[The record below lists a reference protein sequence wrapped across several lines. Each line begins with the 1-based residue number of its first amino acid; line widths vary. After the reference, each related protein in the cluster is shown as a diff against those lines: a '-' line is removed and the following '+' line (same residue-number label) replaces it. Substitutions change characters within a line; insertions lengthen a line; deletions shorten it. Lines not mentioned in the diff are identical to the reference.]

1 MSSNKNV
8 APDHDQLYDL
18 AEGQAGYFSAAQAR
32 AAGFSHALLSYHAQ
46 TGLLER
52 IRPGIYR
59 LRRFPASPHE
69 DLFVAWLRVG
79 PRSVISHDSALALYE
94 LSDLLPH
101 EVHLT
106 VPRTLSRRH
115 PGLRLHTNRFDP
127 GDVAHYL
134 GLPVTTVSR
143 TIADAASS
151 GLSEELVRQAID
163 EALRRGMVAADQLLL
178 AGSLRGGRARRLIN
192 DFLTTGGTSN

>member
-1 MSSNKNV
+1 M
-8 APDHDQLYDL
+8 ATPDHDQLYSL
-18 AEGQAGYFSAAQAR
+18 AEGQAGYFSAAQAK

-52 IRPGIYR
+52 IWPGVYR
-59 LRRFPASPHE
+59 LKRFPASPHE

-79 PRSVISHDSALALYE
+79 PRSVISHDSALALYD

-101 EVHLT
+101 EIHLT

-115 PGLRLHTNRFDP
+115 QGLRLHTCRLEPD
-127 GDVAHYL
+127 DVTHYR
-134 GLPVTTVSR
+134 GLPVTTVAR

-151 GLSEELVRQAID
+151 GLSEELVYQAVE
-163 EALRRGMVAADQLLL
+163 EALGRGMVTVNQMSTAATK
-178 AGSLRGGRARRLIN
+178 RGGRAKRLIGE
-192 DFLTTGGTSN
+192 FLMKGGTLR